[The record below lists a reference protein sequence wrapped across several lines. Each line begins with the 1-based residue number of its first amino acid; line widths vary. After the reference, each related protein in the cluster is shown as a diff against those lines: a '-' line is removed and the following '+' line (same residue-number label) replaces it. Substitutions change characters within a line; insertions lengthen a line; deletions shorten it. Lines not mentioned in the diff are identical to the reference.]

1 MWFTCIF
8 FALLS
13 LELGRLAATRRR
25 GGFAALAAFRRVLFA
40 SMLFLCLL
48 VDSAVAGPCRDRV
61 DLNAL
66 GPRHSEPRKLRR
78 IAAEGFVFARCVMLF
93 LRALE

>member
-1 MWFTCIF
+1 MVCVSKELLFVYF
-8 FALLS
+8 FS
-13 LELGRLAATRRR
+13 P
-25 GGFAALAAFRRVLFA
+25 ALAAFRGGLLLLVLC
-40 SMLFLCLL
+40 LCLL

-78 IAAEGFVFARCVMLF
+78 IAAEGSVFARCVMLF
-93 LRALE
+93 LKALE